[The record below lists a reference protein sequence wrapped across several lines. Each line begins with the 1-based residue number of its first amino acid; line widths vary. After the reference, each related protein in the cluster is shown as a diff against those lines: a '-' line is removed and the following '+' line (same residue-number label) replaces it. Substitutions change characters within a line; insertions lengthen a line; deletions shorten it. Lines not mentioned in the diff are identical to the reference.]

1 MVDPVADDGYR
12 ALAAAMAASPA
23 AQAGQ
28 EADVVGSATG
38 TATLPVE
45 PASMTLAADGDD
57 RPGRRSPNTAPM
69 PIAKAAEKARRDAES
84 NSLYHTLVPRMMV
97 ITALLA
103 ALGFPLLL
111 GMLVYQGHLDIE
123 GNNWFF
129 DDRGRYLATAGAVAV
144 ALCYGLGWFWWGV
157 AAALNARLRSR
168 YVVTPFFVPFTLVL
182 IGASAYFVPRLLH
195 GRSGGTDADNNRL
208 IVAISLVVLAYIA
221 HFGSL
226 SAYRRAAGAVG
237 GTQRPWTF
245 IIALPWVCI
254 GLNLLARFFTTAAGD
269 SFLTVIGVVNMG
281 FIGMYVLGT
290 YQALSSFDRACAGR
304 HMAHSD
310 RNELPDFLKRG

>member
-12 ALAAAMAASPA
+12 LLAAAMADSPA

-28 EADVVGSATG
+28 AGDVIVAPTG
-38 TATLPVE
+38 TATMPVE
-45 PASMTLAADGDD
+45 PPSMTLAADGDD
-57 RPGRRSPNTAPM
+57 RSGRRTSNKAPM
-69 PIAKAAEKARRDAES
+69 PIAKTAEKARRDAES
-84 NSLYHTLVPRMMV
+84 NSMYHTLVPRMMV

-111 GMLVYQGHLDIE
+111 GMLMYQGHLEVE
-123 GNNWFF
+123 GNDWFF
-129 DDRGRYLATAGAVAV
+129 DDRGRYVAIAGAVV
-144 ALCYGLGWFWWGV
+144 LALCYGLGWFWWGV

-168 YVVTPFFVPFTLVL
+168 YVVTPFFVPFTLLL
-182 IGASAYFVPRLLH
+182 IGASAYFVPRLLQERT
-195 GRSGGTDADNNRL
+195 GSTDADNNRL
-208 IVAISLVVLAYIA
+208 IVAIGLMVMAFIA

-245 IIALPWVCI
+245 IIMLPWAGL
-254 GLNLLARFFTTAAGD
+254 GLNLLARFFTTAVGD
-269 SFLTVIGVVNMG
+269 QYMTVIGVVNLG

-290 YQALSSFDRACAGR
+290 YQALASFDRACAGR

-310 RNELPDFLKRG
+310 RSELPDFLRRA